1 MLRRSRICPGVW
13 LVPAGLLIVAPSFA
27 AELTVKVDQ
36 TSLRAACGEA
46 GEPIAVLPAG
56 KKVRLRFVLS
66 ASPSPCY
73 AVTADVEGRRLQGF
87 VSREGVD
94 GMEPFERSRRQASSD
109 LPSTGTVSVEEA
121 MGGELKISGFSPTE
135 IAGIAGF
142 SAAAPHVKD
151 ALRKAGEMFERQEF
165 EEAERLLAALGPE
178 PGDPSVPIYRAQALL
193 RLARVDS
200 AHRVIQAALRTYP
213 EHPRV
218 LAFAGLALYFRDDL
232 PGARSS
238 LKRSLAFHSNTGV
251 AALVRK
257 IDRELAGDKSGRV
270 TYGTRFVLRYEDQSL
285 SPADARR
292 VRDAFESEVS
302 RISFQLGCESGERVT
317 VILQS
322 GENFRNTT
330 GSAKWSGGSYDGKIR
345 IVLGEGGI
353 VDDQVRRSLSHEFVH
368 ACLTRRGS
376 WPGWFHEGVAQ
387 HLSGVRLTREKRA
400 LLRQAHEA
408 NGLPKLDELGIGWM
422 SMHASEAEIAYLL
435 GLAAAEI
442 LYRDPFRVRNLLAN
456 PSRLPEL
463 AAVLDKQIRGELR

>member
-1 MLRRSRICPGVW
+1 M
-13 LVPAGLLIVAPSFA
+13 
-27 AELTVKVDQ
+27 
-36 TSLRAACGEA
+36 
-46 GEPIAVLPAG
+46 
-56 KKVRLRFVLS
+56 
-66 ASPSPCY
+66 
-73 AVTADVEGRRLQGF
+73 TADLDGRRLKGF
-87 VSREGVD
+87 VSREAVD
-94 GMEPFERSRRQASSD
+94 GIEPFERSRRQASAD
-109 LPSTGTVSVEEA
+109 LPSMGTVSAEETIGA
-121 MGGELKISGFSPTE
+121 GPKISGFSPSQM
-135 IAGIAGF
+135 AGTPASSG
-142 SAAAPHVKD
+142 AAPHVTD
-151 ALRKAGEMFERQEF
+151 ALRRARELFERQEF
-165 EEAERLLAALGPE
+165 DEAERLLAALGPD
-178 PGDPSVPIYRAQALL
+178 PGDPSVPVYRAQALL
-193 RLARVDS
+193 RLARVDR

-213 EHPRV
+213 EHPDV

-387 HLSGVRLTREKRA
+387 HLSGVRLTRENRA
-400 LLRQAHEA
+400 LLKQAHEA
-408 NGLPKLDELGIGWM
+408 NGLPKLAELGIGWM
-422 SMHASEAEIAYLL
+422 SMHASQAEIAYLL

-442 LYRDPFRVRNLLAN
+442 LYRDPLRVRNLLAN
-456 PSRLPEL
+456 PTRLPEL
-463 AAVLDKQIRGELR
+463 TAVLDKQILSELR